1 MIPDALAL
9 FRSGSFDGFSWGLFG
24 MLVGV
29 VPLLVILATVSSIKK
44 RRQRR
49 GNGAAVVCL
58 ILMLGAMAVLLMPA
72 RSRRHVRIDLPPA
85 IMLPPVKVE
94 VPLPAPTP
102 KVAIADGTVRI
113 SEAAVDGRGELTVA
127 IDHDHGTA
135 RLSILTERR
144 LPGLLHRFSPRVV
157 WSAITACAIAA
168 LMFVGYI
175 ALDAGTRGHFTWPL
189 RVLTV
194 LCFGAI
200 ITTVVALRHAL

>member
-1 MIPDALAL
+1 MIPDALGL

-24 MLVGV
+24 TLFGV
-29 VPLLVILATVSSIKK
+29 VPLLVILATVSSVKK

-49 GNGAAVVCL
+49 GNGVAVVCL

-72 RSRRHVRIDLPPA
+72 RSRRHVRIDLPPGS
-85 IMLPPVKVE
+85 MLPAVKVE

-102 KVAIADGTVRI
+102 KVAIADGMVRY
-113 SEAAVDGRGELTVA
+113 SEAAVDGRGEMTVA
-127 IDHDHGTA
+127 IAHDHGTA
-135 RLSILTERR
+135 RVTTLTERR

-157 WSAITACAIAA
+157 WSVITACAIAA